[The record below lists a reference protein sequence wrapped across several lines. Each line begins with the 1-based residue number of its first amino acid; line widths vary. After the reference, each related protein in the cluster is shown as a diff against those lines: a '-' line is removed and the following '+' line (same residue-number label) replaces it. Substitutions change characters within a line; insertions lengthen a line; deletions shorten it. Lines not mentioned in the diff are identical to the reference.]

1 MVILL
6 SGWRRVMVGRGLWI
20 RIHTNVVARWCAT
33 HVYDLATASGLR
45 YPVRCGSRWLK
56 SSLINLVKEAEGF
69 MSLVKSGV
77 QLVGE
82 SGDGG

>member
-1 MVILL
+1 M
-6 SGWRRVMVGRGLWI
+6 LWLGGAP
-20 RIHTNVVARWCAT
+20 HTST
-33 HVYDLATASGLR
+33 YLATASGLR

-77 QLVGE
+77 QLVDE